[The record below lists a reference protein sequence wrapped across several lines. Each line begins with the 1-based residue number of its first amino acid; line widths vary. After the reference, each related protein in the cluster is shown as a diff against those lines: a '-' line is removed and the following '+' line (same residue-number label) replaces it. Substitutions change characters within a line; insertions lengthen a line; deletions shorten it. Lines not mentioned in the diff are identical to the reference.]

1 MAFGVSN
8 LRKFW
13 VLTWKTAIV
22 KSRHY
27 IETTLDLL
35 IPTLLFVLM
44 AVLRYQG
51 GSILAPKFKPAEIFR
66 PDFALQQFCNR
77 GFSYDYALEMRNAT
91 FLYAPQNEAVKKL
104 MEKVTK
110 ANDYFLGKFEAGEC
124 PQFVKDEISK
134 KKQKI
139 DDDQM
144 PPLGKLILIFLIWRT
159 KEI

>member
-51 GSILAPKFKPAEIFR
+51 GGILAPKFEPAEIFR
-66 PDFALQQFCNR
+66 PDYALQQFCER
-77 GFSYDYALEMRNAT
+77 GFSYDSTLELKNAT
-91 FLYAPQNEAVKKL
+91 FLYTPQNQAVEKL
-104 MEKVTK
+104 MEKVKK
-110 ANDYFLGKFEAGEC
+110 ANDYFLGKYKDGEC

-144 PPLGKLILIFLIWRT
+144 PPLGKLILIFLI
-159 KEI
+159 